1 MFEKFDLLHWIISIF
16 DQNSRNWS
24 FRGCERSRTKLTGW
38 NVPPTTFSKKII
50 IFHKNLWKCYHSI
63 LYIFFLLNSTFCT
76 LAIFHF
82 CTFASCISASL
93 HICTFASLHFCT
105 FCTFFALLHN
115 HIMISML
122 LIYDLH
128 FFVYT
133 CTKLCVWKHVPNF
146 AQKTFS
152 KFKKIFHALLSPANF
167 LLITNVTHFFL
178 YTFFHS
184 IMSHA
189 FFSIYLFVTS
199 NSVYKK

>member
-38 NVPPTTFSKKII
+38 NVPPTTFSKKNYYLSQKFVKMLPFDTVHILLI
-50 IFHKNLWKCYHSI
+50 EFNILHSCN
-63 LYIFFLLNSTFCT
+63 FLL
-76 LAIFHF
+76 
-82 CTFASCISASL
+82 L

-133 CTKLCVWKHVPNF
+133 CTKLCVWKHIPNF

-152 KFKKIFHALLSPANF
+152 
-167 LLITNVTHFFL
+167 
-178 YTFFHS
+178 
-184 IMSHA
+184 
-189 FFSIYLFVTS
+189 
-199 NSVYKK
+199 